1 MPALDIFSNSAF
13 SVISLTDAINKV
25 PFVPGRIGQLGLF
38 DETGIVTTSV
48 MIEEREGSLNLIET
62 TSRGSPA
69 AQNTTNKRK
78 ARSFIVPHVALEDTI
93 LADEIQNLRAFGSES
108 QLEGIQQTVQ
118 FRLAEMSRKHDA
130 TLEHLRVGAI
140 KGQILDAD
148 GSTVLYDLF
157 NEFGVTQYTEIDFD
171 LDNASP
177 VDGAVKKKCHD
188 VRRKIEDELGAQPY
202 DHIHAFC
209 GAAFFDD
216 LITHKEVK
224 EAYDRY
230 MDGLFLRQGQARGSF
245 EYAGIVFEEYRG
257 KVGTVDY
264 ADSNKA
270 HFFPV
275 GVPGLFRQYNAPAD
289 FVETVNTLGLPRYAK
304 QAVDQEFGR
313 WVKLHTQSNPL
324 PICTRPKVLIKG
336 KRT

>member
-1 MPALDIFSNSAF
+1 
-13 SVISLTDAINKV
+13 
-25 PFVPGRIGQLGLF
+25 
-38 DETGIVTTSV
+38 

-177 VDGAVKKKCHD
+177 VEGAVKKKCHD
-188 VRRKIEDELGAQPY
+188 VRRKIEDEMLALAHIPENADGTNTLRLDSCNVKIVSRINRTVNSEKLQELAAENGLT
-202 DHIHAFC
+202 DH
-209 GAAFFDD
+209 
-216 LITHKEVK
+216 L
-224 EAYDRY
+224 
-230 MDGLFLRQGQARGSF
+230 S
-245 EYAGIVFEEYRG
+245 
-257 KVGTVDY
+257 
-264 ADSNKA
+264 S
-270 HFFPV
+270 
-275 GVPGLFRQYNAPAD
+275 LFRWKPEINM
-289 FVETVNTLGLPRYAK
+289 ELPP
-304 QAVDQEFGR
+304 
-313 WVKLHTQSNPL
+313 WM
-324 PICTRPKVLIKG
+324 
-336 KRT
+336 